1 MTWESN
7 KSQLKSD
14 WDKNGYVVVKNFMSS
29 EDVSNLRTEID
40 RYISNVAQSVPEN
53 EVMYEDNEKPETLKR
68 LGHMSRYD
76 DYFLKLIN
84 TNRFVNLAE
93 TLLGGAVNPQYCQ
106 LFNKPARVGI
116 QTPPHQ
122 DAYYIPLEPNEALT
136 MWLALNDVD
145 EENGCLRYVPGAH
158 KKGVRP
164 HQASNVY
171 GFSQGI
177 TNFGKTDF
185 KNEVACP
192 AAIGDV
198 VVHHWSMVHR
208 ADPNPSN
215 RERWGL
221 GSVFYRSDAK
231 TDEEQQQARSQEL
244 DETFKKWKAE
254 GRSYKSR

>member
-1 MTWESN
+1 MTWENN

-14 WDKNGYVVVKNFMSS
+14 WDKNGYVVVRNFMSS
-29 EDVSNLRTEID
+29 KDVSNLRSEIE
-40 RYISNVAQSVPEN
+40 RYISTVAQSVPEN
-53 EVMYEDNEKPETLKR
+53 EVMYEDNAKPETLKR

-93 TLLGGAVNPQYCQ
+93 TLLGGMVNPQYCQ

-122 DAYYIPLEPNEALT
+122 DAYYIPLKPNEALT

-145 EENGCLRYVPGAH
+145 EENGCLRYIPGAH
-158 KKGVRP
+158 KKGIRP
-164 HQASNVY
+164 HQASNIY

-177 TNFGKTDF
+177 TDFGKNDLE
-185 KNEVACP
+185 KEVACP
-192 AAIGDV
+192 AAIGDLV
-198 VVHHWSMVHR
+198 IHHWSMVHR
-208 ADPNPSN
+208 ADPNTSN

-221 GSVFYRSDAK
+221 GSVFYRSDAT
-231 TDEEQQQARSQEL
+231 TDKEQQLARSQEL
-244 DETFKKWKAE
+244 DETLKKWKAE
-254 GRSYKSR
+254 GKFYKIG